1 MKSPVPNLG
10 CTTIPAQASIPLG
23 HICGAVLNQFFFT
36 SSAVQRG
43 GYCVQP
49 RVGYKGQPPATLDF
63 IGVPCGH
70 IA

>member
-10 CTTIPAQASIPLG
+10 CTTIPARASIPLG
-23 HICGAVLNQFFFT
+23 QICGAVLNQGFPT

-49 RVGYKGQPPATLDF
+49 WVVRNL
-63 IGVPCGH
+63 
-70 IA
+70 